1 MVDIRDPGTL
11 QLPLAFKRSRGRPR
25 KESPLTGA
33 QRQARFRARREAQA
47 QVLHERLLK
56 ALGYLEQGDT
66 GMARCELESLVA
78 ETSGKRGEDGL
89 DA

>member
-1 MVDIRDPGTL
+1 MVDARDPGTL
-11 QLPLAFKRSRGRPR
+11 QLPLAFKRGRGRPR

-47 QVLHERLLK
+47 EVLRERLQK

-66 GMARCELESLVA
+66 GMARHELESLVA
-78 ETSGKRGEDGL
+78 VTSRKRGEGEF

>member
-1 MVDIRDPGTL
+1 MVDARDPGTL

-47 QVLHERLLK
+47 QVLRERLQK

-66 GMARCELESLVA
+66 GMARYELESLVA
-78 ETSGKRGEDGL
+78 ATASRREEDAL
-89 DA
+89 DT

>member
-1 MVDIRDPGTL
+1 MVDARDPGTL

-33 QRQARFRARREAQA
+33 HRQARFRARREAQA
-47 QVLHERLLK
+47 QVLRERLQK

-66 GMARCELESLVA
+66 GMARSELESLVA
-78 ETSGKRGEDGL
+78 ATSGRRDEDDL
-89 DA
+89 DS

>member
-1 MVDIRDPGTL
+1 MVDVRDPGTL

-25 KESPLTGA
+25 KDSPLTGA

-47 QVLHERLLK
+47 QVLHERLQK

-66 GMARCELESLVA
+66 GMARYELESLVA
-78 ETSGKRGEDGL
+78 VTSPGRGESGL
-89 DA
+89 DF

>member
-1 MVDIRDPGTL
+1 MVDARDPGTL

-47 QVLHERLLK
+47 EVLRERLQK

-66 GMARCELESLVA
+66 GMARYELESLVA
-78 ETSGKRGEDGL
+78 VTSRKRGEDGL
-89 DA
+89 DE

>member
-1 MVDIRDPGTL
+1 MVDVRDPGTL

-47 QVLHERLLK
+47 QVLRERLLK

-66 GMARCELESLVA
+66 GMARHELESLVA
-78 ETSGKRGEDGL
+78 ATSARPDEGDL
-89 DA
+89 DS

>member
-1 MVDIRDPGTL
+1 MVDARDPGTL

-47 QVLHERLLK
+47 QVLRERLQK
-56 ALGYLEQGDT
+56 ALGYLERGDT

-78 ETSGKRGEDGL
+78 ATSPKQGEDDL
-89 DA
+89 DS